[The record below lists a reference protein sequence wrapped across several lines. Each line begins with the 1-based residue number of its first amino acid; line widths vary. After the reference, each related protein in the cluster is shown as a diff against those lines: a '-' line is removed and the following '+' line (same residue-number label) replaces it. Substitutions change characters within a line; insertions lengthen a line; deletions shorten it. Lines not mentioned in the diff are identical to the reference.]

1 MTGEPTDLLNP
12 DAFRILNAIARN
24 GTFASAAR
32 ELGVVPSALTYR
44 VRQIEDALDV
54 LLFDRSSRQ
63 ARPTEAGAELLA
75 QGERLHREVNAVVN
89 RVKRVATGWAPQFT
103 IAADGL
109 ISSRALMELVESFY
123 ALNAPTRLRIRDEI
137 LSGTLDAV
145 SSGRAD
151 LALGTILEPSTAAN
165 LKALPLGQ
173 VRFVY
178 AVAPH
183 HPLAKAHE
191 PLADTDLLKH
201 RGIVVAD
208 SVQSGATQ
216 SFGLLEGQDTLT
228 VSSLSAKLDAQLRG
242 MGAGF
247 LPEPIARPYLNTGR
261 LVERRVE
268 RCTRVAQ
275 LSYAWRA
282 DGSPGKALDWWLEQL
297 QNPVTRRALL
307 EHRGQRVE

>member
-1 MTGEPTDLLNP
+1 MTDKTTDLLSP

-24 GTFASAAR
+24 GTFAGAAR

-44 VRQIEDALDV
+44 VGQIEDALDV

-75 QGERLHREVNAVVN
+75 QGDRLHREVNAVVN
-89 RVKRVATGWAPQFT
+89 RVKRVATGWAPEFT

-109 ISSRALMELVESFY
+109 ISRSALMELVEAFY
-123 ALNAPTRLRIRDEI
+123 ALNPPTRLRIRDEI
-137 LSGTLDAV
+137 LSGTVAALA
-145 SSGRAD
+145 SGRAD
-151 LALGTILEPSTAAN
+151 LALGAILEPSSAAN

-191 PLADTDLLKH
+191 PLSDVDLLKY

-208 SVQSGATQ
+208 SVQSGVTH

-228 VSSLSAKLDAQLRG
+228 VSSVAAKLDAQVRG
-242 MGAGF
+242 LGAGF
-247 LPEPIARPYLNTGR
+247 LPEPLARPYLATGR

-275 LSYAWRA
+275 LTYAWRA
-282 DGSPGKALDWWLEQL
+282 DGNPGKALEWWLEQL
-297 QNPVTRRALL
+297 QSPATRRALL
-307 EHRGQRVE
+307 EQHGSV

>member
-1 MTGEPTDLLNP
+1 MTDKTTDLLSP

-24 GTFASAAR
+24 GTFAGAAR

-109 ISSRALMELVESFY
+109 ISSSALMELVEAFY
-123 ALNAPTRLRIRDEI
+123 ALNPPTRLRIRDEI
-137 LSGTLDAV
+137 LSGTVDAV
-145 SSGRAD
+145 ASGRAD
-151 LALGTILEPSTAAN
+151 LALGAILEPSSAAN

-183 HPLAKAHE
+183 HPLAKAPE
-191 PLADTDLLKH
+191 PLADVDLLKH

-208 SVQSGATQ
+208 SVQSGITQ

-228 VSSLSAKLDAQLRG
+228 VSSVAAKLDAQVRG
-242 MGAGF
+242 LGAGF
-247 LPEPIARPYLNTGR
+247 LPEPLARPYLTTGR

-268 RCTRVAQ
+268 RSTRTAQ
-275 LSYAWRA
+275 LTYAWRA
-282 DGSPGKALDWWLEQL
+282 DGNPGKALEWWLQQL
-297 QNPVTRRALL
+297 ESPATRRALL
-307 EHRGQRVE
+307 EQHGSV